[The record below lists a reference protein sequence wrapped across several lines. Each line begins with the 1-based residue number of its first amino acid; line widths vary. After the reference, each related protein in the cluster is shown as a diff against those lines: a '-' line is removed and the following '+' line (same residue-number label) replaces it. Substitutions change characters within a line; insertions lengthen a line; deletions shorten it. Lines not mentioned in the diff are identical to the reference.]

1 MSIPS
6 DSLPAGKEDLDV
18 GQVADCSLSEAEMSP
33 PRIRHPRD
41 DLNQV
46 EQILAELLQWQKI
59 NP

>member
-46 EQILAELLQWQKI
+46 EQVLAELQQ
-59 NP
+59 